1 MGQWGATQ
9 YWLRMSRGSNNHL
22 TILGIVNLYLGV
34 LHFRGMFGAWVEI
47 GLCKRRGSQ
56 VLIADG
62 RAVYSKQ
69 QNGDNKDDLQEVGR
83 FVRLLDLGG
92 NSDTFS
98 RISNAAV
105 PPVGSVVWQH
115 RARLRGKTT
124 RILERHFWF
133 VGVLLIDRR
142 LRVMTA
148 TVKSNR
154 VDRQTL
160 KAYSQQACGGQR
172 TLIQYQIKGETRGLC
187 IICKG
192 MVAGNRNGMTI
203 HIHVLTFARSPV
215 KSRF

>member
-1 MGQWGATQ
+1 MGQWGSYSILAENV
-9 YWLRMSRGSNNHL
+9 SRL
-22 TILGIVNLYLGV
+22 KQPPY
-34 LHFRGMFGAWVEI
+34 HFRNSKFISWRSGAWVEI
-47 GLCKRRGSQ
+47 GRCKRRGSQ

-69 QNGDNKDDLQEVGR
+69 QNGDTKDDLQVVGR
-83 FVRLLDLGG
+83 FVRLLDPGG

-124 RILERHFWF
+124 RILEPHFWF

-148 TVKSNR
+148 TVKSKR
-154 VDRQTL
+154 IDRQTL

-187 IICKG
+187 IICKA
-192 MVAGNRNGMTI
+192 MVAGNRNGMMI
-203 HIHVLTFARSPV
+203 HIHILTFARSPV